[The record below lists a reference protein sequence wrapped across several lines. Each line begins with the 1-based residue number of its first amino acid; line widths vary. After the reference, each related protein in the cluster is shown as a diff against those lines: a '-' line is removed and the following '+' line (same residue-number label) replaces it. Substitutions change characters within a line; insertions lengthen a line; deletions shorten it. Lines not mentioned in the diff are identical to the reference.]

1 MIKKIISIPYQIAH
15 LALESF
21 FDLKCTLGFA
31 KKKTLAKPVISIG
44 NISFGGTGKTPF
56 CYELV
61 RYLTEKGLK
70 VGILSRGYKSKFEKS
85 SGFFSSL
92 NHDYSAKDVGDEPL
106 MLANKFKKAGLEVF
120 FAIGKDRYTNANAL
134 LDLEPDID
142 VFVLD
147 DGLQHYKLERDVEII
162 LENSQ
167 ESGFYREFDFSLNK
181 ADFLI
186 YTKVDDEWISK
197 NLEKNWMKF
206 NLVLTKKL
214 HYEQSGVGV
223 FTGIADYITLT
234 KMLERHINQQFQRN
248 DAKVKVLN
256 FPDHH
261 FFNLQEISNAVN
273 SGIELITTE
282 KDWVKIPK
290 EFHSYFNLAKIEQ
303 EFSPKDLMAKIFNS
317 ITKRGQ

>member
-1 MIKKIISIPYQIAH
+1 MLKKLISIPYQIAH
-15 LALESF
+15 FLRESF
-21 FDLKCTLGFA
+21 FNVQCNFGTA
-31 KKKTLAKPVISIG
+31 QKKTLARPVISIG

-56 CYELV
+56 CHELV
-61 RYLTEKGLK
+61 KYLSQNGLK

-85 SGFFSSL
+85 CAFFSSL
-92 NHDYSAKDVGDEPL
+92 NHSYTAKDIGDEPL
-106 MLANKFKKAGLEVF
+106 MLANKFKEEGLEVF
-120 FAIGKDRYTNANAL
+120 FAIGKDRYTNAQAL
-134 LDLEPDID
+134 LDLESDID

-147 DGLQHYKLERDVEII
+147 DGLQYFKMHRDVEII
-162 LENSQ
+162 LENAQ
-167 ESGFYREFDFSLNK
+167 ESGFYREFDFAMNK

-206 NLVLTKKL
+206 NLVLTEKL
-214 HYEQSGVGV
+214 HIGEDVGV

-261 FFNLQEISNAVN
+261 FFNLQEISNAIN
-273 SGIELITTE
+273 SGIKLITTE
-282 KDWVKIPK
+282 KDWVKIPE
-290 EFHSYFNLAKIEQ
+290 EFHSYFNLAKIRQ
-303 EFSPKDLMAKIFNS
+303 EFSPKDLMAKILS
-317 ITKRGQ
+317 SVTKRGQ